1 LWNLTRV
8 DLVQSAASRVI
19 TAGTVIDSRYRL
31 IARLSFGTGADVWR
45 AADERLHRNVALKLF
60 RPDSTDPARERAEFE
75 LLARLSHPA
84 LVTVFDAGVD
94 DHPFTGRRAYLV
106 MELVD
111 GITLREHLATGPL
124 DPRQAARFGV
134 QLSQALSYI
143 HGRDVVH
150 RDVKPANILLRPDS
164 GIAKLTDFGVARALD
179 APRITAVGH
188 LVGTANYLSPEQLR
202 GVQST
207 PASDVYALGL
217 VLLESLTGEPAY
229 PGAGMDAALVRLTCA
244 PEIPTRWGRG
254 WHALLTRALATDPR
268 DRPSAAELA
277 VLLAALPAEPE
288 PPYEPPVIEPVVPDD
303 DVLPLSVGQWQ
314 VPTERLRGFG
324 PRRFGP
330 RRFGLRR
337 TGKHRRRQAA

>member
-1 LWNLTRV
+1 V
-8 DLVQSAASRVI
+8 DHVKTAASRVI

-31 IARLSFGTGADVWR
+31 IARLSFGSGADVWR
-45 AADERLHRNVALKLF
+45 AADERLHRDVALKLF
-60 RPDSTDPARERAEFE
+60 RPDSADPVRERAELG
-75 LLARLSHPA
+75 LLSRLSHPA

-94 DHPFTGRRAYLV
+94 DHPFTGRRTYLV

-111 GITLREHLATGPL
+111 GITLSEQLANGPVH
-124 DPRQAARFGV
+124 PRQAAQFGV

-179 APRITAVGH
+179 AAHITAVGH
-188 LVGTANYLSPEQLR
+188 IVGTANYLSPEQLR

-229 PGAGMDAALVRLTCA
+229 PGAGIDAALIRLTCA

-254 WHALLTRALATDPR
+254 WHGLLSRALATDPH
-268 DRPSAAELA
+268 DRPAAAELSA
-277 VLLAALPAEPE
+277 MLAALGAEHE
-288 PPYEPPVIEPVVPDD
+288 SPYAPPVIEPADLDDD
-303 DVLPLSVGQWQ
+303 DVLPLNVGQWQ
-314 VPTERLRGFG
+314 VPTQQR
-324 PRRFGP
+324 